1 MKKSPI
7 VISLGGSIVVPKS
20 GIDAAFLKRFAA
32 LIRSRIKLDDRFILV
47 VGGGNTARVYQQA
60 ARAVTN
66 LADEDIDWLG
76 IHSTRLNAHLLR
88 TIFRA
93 EAQHVVVKDPTRA
106 HTWNRPLLIAAGWK
120 PGWSTDYVA
129 VRLAKKYKA
138 KCVINLSNIA
148 QAYDKDP
155 AKCKDAKPIVKIDWK
170 SFRKIVGNKWIP
182 GMNAPFDPIASRFAA
197 HNKFRVIIADG
208 KNLTN
213 LKKILKGEKYFG
225 TTIIN

>member
-32 LIRSRIKLDDRFILV
+32 LIRTHIKKGERFILV
-47 VGGGNTARVYQQA
+47 VGGGNTARLYQQA
-60 ARAVTN
+60 ARAVTK

-76 IHSTRLNAHLLR
+76 IHSTRLNAHLMR
-88 TIFRA
+88 TIFRN
-93 EAQHVVVKDPTRA
+93 EAQHVVIKDPTRQ
-106 HTWNRPLLIAAGWK
+106 HVWNRSILIAAGWK

-138 KCVINLSNIA
+138 RQVINLSNIK

-155 AKCKDAKPIVKIDWK
+155 AKFKDAKPLSTTDWN

-182 GMNAPFDPIASRFAA
+182 GMNAPFDPIASRFASQ
-197 HNKFRVIIADG
+197 NKLQVIIADG
-208 KNLTN
+208 KNLPN
-213 LKKILKGEKYFG
+213 LKNILTGEKYIG
-225 TTIIN
+225 TTIN

>member
-20 GIDAAFLKRFAA
+20 GIDAAFLKRFAT
-32 LIRSRIKLDDRFILV
+32 LIRAHIKTGERFILV

-60 ARAVTN
+60 AKAVTK
-66 LADEDIDWLG
+66 LADEDVDWLG

-93 EAQHVVVKDPTRA
+93 EAQHVVVKDPTRS
-106 HTWNRPLLIAAGWK
+106 HVWTKPLLIAAGWK

-129 VRLAKKYKA
+129 VQLAKKYKA
-138 KCVINLSNIA
+138 KCVINLSNIK

-155 AKCKDAKPIVKIDWK
+155 AKFKDAKPLTTVDWK

-182 GMNAPFDPIASRFAA
+182 GMNAPFDPIASRLASQS
-197 HNKFRVIIADG
+197 KLQVIIADG
-208 KNLTN
+208 KNLPN
-213 LKKILKGEKYFG
+213 LKKILKGEKFFG
-225 TTIIN
+225 TTIE

>member
-20 GIDAAFLKRFAA
+20 GIDAAFLKRFAT
-32 LIRSRIKLDDRFILV
+32 LIRSQIKLGERFILV

-60 ARAVTN
+60 ARDVTK
-66 LADEDIDWLG
+66 LADEDVDWLG
-76 IHSTRLNAHLLR
+76 IHSTRLNAHLMR
-88 TIFRA
+88 TIFRN

-106 HTWNRPLLIAAGWK
+106 HAWNRPILIAAGWK

-129 VRLAKKYKA
+129 IRLAKKYKA
-138 KCVINLSNIA
+138 KYVINLSNIA

-155 AKCKDAKPIVKIDWK
+155 RKFKDAKSLTEIDWK
-170 SFRKIVGNKWIP
+170 SFCKIVGNKWIP
-182 GMNAPFDPIASRFAA
+182 GMNAPFDPIASRFASQS
-197 HNKFRVIIADG
+197 KLQVIIADG
-208 KNLTN
+208 KNLDN

-225 TTIIN
+225 TTIV

>member
-1 MKKSPI
+1 MKNSPI

-20 GIDAAFLKRFAA
+20 GIDAAFLKRFAT
-32 LIRSRIKLDDRFILV
+32 LIRSHIKAGERFILV

-60 ARAVTN
+60 AKAVTK

-88 TIFRA
+88 TIFRN
-93 EAQHVVVKDPTRA
+93 EAQHVVVKDPTRT
-106 HTWNRPLLIAAGWK
+106 HTWTRPLLIAAGWK

-155 AKCKDAKPIVKIDWK
+155 AKFKDAKPLETVDWK

-182 GMNAPFDPIASRFAA
+182 GMNAPFDPIASRFASQS
-197 HNKFRVIIADG
+197 KLQVIIADG
-208 KNLTN
+208 KNLSN
-213 LKKILKGEKYFG
+213 LKKILKGERYIG
-225 TTIIN
+225 TTIE